1 MMRKRRTIG
10 SGPSSFAAMAFLFA
24 AAGFAQETSTPISE
38 PAEATRVVV
47 DVASTVILP
56 TEVRLPSDYD
66 PANQYDLLVALH
78 GFGSSPQSFAE
89 LSPRFTA
96 VRLIFAAPQ
105 APTPFLAGESL
116 GFDWDRAHDEPDGS
130 DRRVKFGRA
139 SIGYVVDVIE
149 TLRERYAIRHVYV
162 FGFSQGAAYAYLV
175 GIYHPDLVSGIAA
188 VGLGFDTGW
197 FEDGM
202 LESAVGVPV
211 LIAHSPEDR
220 RIPVAMS
227 RESAK
232 ILRGLDYD
240 VSYYEFSGGHRVTQD
255 VLEKTV
261 RWIQQRSSGS
271 KSPAGDGSAADP
283 ESEQR

>member
-1 MMRKRRTIG
+1 MRKRRTLG
-10 SGPSSFAAMAFLFA
+10 YASGPFFVMAFLFVA

-38 PAEATRVVV
+38 PAKATRVVV

-56 TEVRLPSDYD
+56 TEVRLPPDYD
-66 PANQYDLLVALH
+66 PTNQYDLLVALH
-78 GFGSSPQSFAE
+78 GFGSSPTSFAE
-89 LSPRFTA
+89 LSPRLTEA
-96 VRLIFAAPQ
+96 RLIFAAPQ

-130 DRRVKFGRA
+130 ERRVEFGRT

-149 TLRERYAIRHVYV
+149 TLRERYAVRHVYV

-188 VGLGFDTGW
+188 VGLGFDTAW

-202 LESAVGVPV
+202 LESAAGVPV
-211 LIAHSPEDR
+211 LIAHSPEDQ
-220 RIPVAMS
+220 RIPVGMS
-227 RESAK
+227 RESAE

-240 VSYYEFSGGHRVTQD
+240 VSYYEYSGGHRVTQD

-271 KSPAGDGSAADP
+271 KSPAGDGGAADT
-283 ESEQR
+283 ESGQR